1 MVAVMYSATTGEET
15 VNYLTHPN
23 DPNQFEFLSGLVK
36 IQVASTPSA
45 FGTDKV
51 CQVLET
57 PVKNLEKPVVI
68 KMPVTH
74 KEMKGM

>member
-1 MVAVMYSATTGEET
+1 MYSATTGEET

-36 IQVASTPSA
+36 IQVASTPSS
-45 FGTDKV
+45 FGTEKV
-51 CQVLET
+51 CEVLDKKVMNL
-57 PVKNLEKPVVI
+57 VKPIVI

-74 KEMKGM
+74 KEMQGM

>member
-36 IQVASTPSA
+36 I
-45 FGTDKV
+45 
-51 CQVLET
+51 
-57 PVKNLEKPVVI
+57 
-68 KMPVTH
+68 
-74 KEMKGM
+74 